1 MIESISISDIATYAI
16 APEVLDGLAQF
27 NFLFGSNG
35 TGKTTVSRVIAD
47 ENSFPTCK
55 VTWKAGT
62 KLQPMVYNRDF
73 VERKH
78 LVKWRMFATS
88 GRKCCWIKSDSVP
101 VNSTFC

>member
-1 MIESISISDIATYAI
+1 MIESITITNFATFANT
-16 APEVLDGLAQF
+16 PEELNGLSQF

-62 KLQPMVYNRDF
+62 KLQPMVYNHDF
-73 VERKH
+73 VERN
-78 LVKWRMFATS
+78 FT
-88 GRKCCWIKSDSVP
+88 
-101 VNSTFC
+101 